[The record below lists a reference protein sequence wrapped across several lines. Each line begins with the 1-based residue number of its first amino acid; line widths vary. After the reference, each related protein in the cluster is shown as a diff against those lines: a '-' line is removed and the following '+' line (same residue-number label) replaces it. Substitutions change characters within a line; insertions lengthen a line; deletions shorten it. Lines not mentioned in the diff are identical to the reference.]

1 MKRILL
7 LTLVFALLVSCGKKH
22 VEKAINSGNYNEAIQ
37 DALKKL
43 DNNKDKKRK
52 QDYVLMLGDAYSKA
66 VERDLNSINHLKKDN
81 NPEVYRQIYETYMDL
96 HLRQEAIKP
105 VLPLQVNGKTVKFK
119 FNNYSN
125 SILEYREKTSD
136 YMYDQGIKLLDSDDK
151 RLIRQSYDTFNYIEN
166 INPNFEDVR
175 ELMEEA
181 HQRGTN
187 YVIVSIENQTYQIIP
202 RQLEMDLL
210 NFNTYGLNQFW
221 TVYHPNSNAN
231 TEIQYDYAMQ
241 LQLKQINIS
250 PEQINQREF
259 LREREIKDG
268 WEYQLD
274 RQGNVMKDSLGNDI
288 KIDKIVTVRARYF
301 ETIQTKSSQILGEVV
316 YVDLNTNQVINT
328 FPIESGFVFE
338 NIFGTFRGD
347 ERALFNE
354 DRDFIRNR
362 SVPFPSNE
370 QMVYDTGEDLK
381 AKLKDIIS
389 RFRISN

>member
-7 LTLVFALLVSCGKKH
+7 LTIVISVIVSCGKKH
-22 VEKAINSGNYNEAIQ
+22 VEKAINTGNYDAAIQ

-43 DNNKDKKRK
+43 ESNKDKKRK
-52 QDYVLMLGDAYSKA
+52 QDYVLMLGDAYSKV

-81 NPEVYRQIYETYMDL
+81 NPEVYKQIYETYMDL
-96 HLRQEAIKP
+96 HQRQEAIKP

-119 FNNYSN
+119 FNDYSN

-136 YMYDQGIKLLDSDDK
+136 YMYDQGIKLVDSDDK
-151 RLIRQSYDTFNYIEN
+151 RIIREAYDAFNYIER
-166 INPNFEDVR
+166 INPNYEDVR
-175 ELMEEA
+175 ELLEEA

-187 YVIVSIENQTYQIIP
+187 YVIVSIENQTNQIIP

-221 TVYHPNSNAN
+221 TVYHANSNEN

-250 PEQINQREF
+250 PEQISQAEF

-288 KIDKIVTVRARYF
+288 KIDKIIKVRARYF
-301 ETIQTKSSQILGEVV
+301 ETIQTKSSQILGDVV
-316 YVDLNTNQVINT
+316 YIDLNTNQVFKT
-328 FPIESGFVFE
+328 FPIDSGFVFE
-338 NIFGTFRGD
+338 NIFATFRGD
-347 ERALFNE
+347 ERALLNE

-362 SVPFPSNE
+362 MIPFPSNE

-389 RFRISN
+389 RFRIPN